1 MINVP
6 LIQEVS
12 ITNSNAKKHEEYK
25 FTSLQLVEKTLST
38 PNKNIQLLIIKVIS
52 QQFQIHQQF
61 SKDWTSLNCLHPFSD
76 LNINL

>member
-6 LIQEVS
+6 LTQEVP

-38 PNKNIQLLIIKVIS
+38 LNKNIQLLTNKVIS
-52 QQFQIHQQF
+52 QRE
-61 SKDWTSLNCLHPFSD
+61 SE
-76 LNINL
+76 